1 MLNAA
6 MEESSSPLRDLP
18 GAFDLEGLGC
28 TSGNNPVFESLG
40 ESPQMMPELNF
51 SPTFQP
57 LESLGESPQ
66 MMPELNFSPTFQ
78 PLDFDNGVLAASL
91 IPGHNI
97 LGSPNHHLLGSSF
110 VPTGYM

>member
-1 MLNAA
+1 MSILLNAA

-28 TSGNNPVFESLG
+28 TSGNNPVF
-40 ESPQMMPELNF
+40 
-51 SPTFQP
+51 
-57 LESLGESPQ
+57 ESLGESPQ